1 MWEVSMEG
9 PDRDQRGNPQGMF
22 MASVDMV
29 PFTKYLDENG
39 NKITINTVAEMLAD
53 QLEGEDAT
61 EDELAQF
68 IEHLISHGATV
79 SDDDGEEVPTDEGA
93 PIDDNGHPEENNIDN
108 ADYDDDDDFDWGDDE
123 EDVADNEELDY
134 DKIASYAKKKPVA
147 NEPASDERVKSNKKP
162 CAEEPKSEVASD
174 EKCKENKK
182 PCTEEDSTRFSDES
196 LKNIIGVLADRIL

>member
-22 MASVDMV
+22 MASIDMA

-39 NKITINTVAEMLAD
+39 NRITINTVAKMLAD

-68 IEHLISHGATV
+68 IEHLITGGATV
-79 SDDDGEEVPTDEGA
+79 DEDDGEEAPVDESA
-93 PIDDNGHPEENNIDN
+93 PVDDTGHPEENDL
-108 ADYDDDDDFDWGDDE
+108 DDTDDDDFDWGDDE
-123 EDVADNEELDY
+123 EDVEDDEDLDY
-134 DKIASYAKKKPVA
+134 DKIAAIIKDKPIA

-162 CAEEPKSEVASD
+162 CTEEPKPEVASD

-182 PCTEEDSTRFSDES
+182 PCAEEDSARFSDES
-196 LKNIIGVLADRIL
+196 LKNIVGVLADRIL